1 VTGLRRHIQRP
12 RGAHEAVRS
21 ATALLALVLAVACS
35 QSAVKVDSGTKAGS
49 YTGAIGAAAYQVDVP
64 AKWNGTLLLYSHG
77 YAAPTGGNPASD
89 AGDAT
94 TKGWLLENGYALAG
108 SSYSGTGW
116 ALADAFQDQV
126 ALLGVFAK
134 KFGKPR
140 RTVAWGHSLGGIIT
154 AGLVQLHPELFA
166 GALPMCGVLAG
177 GIANWNGALDIGF
190 ATQVLLDPQLQV
202 VNIAD
207 PGANLARA
215 RAAVTAANTTPQGKA
230 RLALIAAL
238 GYLPGWFNPLNPE
251 PPADDFATQQANQ
264 ATWES
269 FDFAYIFAFRAELE
283 KRAGGNPSWN
293 TGVDYQKAF
302 AASPVRAE
310 AEALYQQAGLDLAA
324 DLARVQAAPRISAD
338 RAAVAYLEKNIS
350 FNGSLAVPVLTLHTT
365 GDGLVVVE
373 NEAAYA
379 DVVAAGPDGGMLRQ
393 LFVHRANHCI
403 FTPAEQIAAFQVLFN
418 RLDGGSWGTTEAA
431 SLNERAAALGAKY
444 NGDQLPGSASPIT
457 VAAAFV
463 AYAPPAFPR
472 QFDSRSLEP

>member
-1 VTGLRRHIQRP
+1 MTPTGRHLKRL
-12 RGAHEAVRS
+12 A
-21 ATALLALVLAVACS
+21 ALLAFVLLAACS
-35 QSAVKVDSGTKAGS
+35 QAVAKVDHGPKAGS
-49 YTGAIGAAAYQVDVP
+49 YTGTIGAATYQVDIP

-94 TKGWLLENGYALAG
+94 TKAWLLGNGYALAG
-108 SSYSGTGW
+108 SSYSSTGW

-126 ALLGVFAK
+126 SLLGAFAK

-177 GIANWNGALDIGF
+177 GVANWNGALDIGF
-190 ATQVLLDPQLQV
+190 ATQVLLDPRLQV
-202 VNIAD
+202 VKITD
-207 PGANLARA
+207 PGANLTLART
-215 RAAVTAANTTPQGKA
+215 AVTAANATPQGKA

-238 GYLPGWFNPLNPE
+238 GYLPGWFNPLNAE
-251 PPADDFATQQANQ
+251 PPAGDFATQQANQ
-264 ATWES
+264 ATWET
-269 FDFAYIFAFRAELE
+269 FDFTYVFAFRAELE

-302 AASPVRAE
+302 ATSPGRAE
-310 AEALYQQAGLDLAA
+310 AEALYRQAGLDLGA
-324 DLARVQAAPRISAD
+324 DLGRIQSSPRISAD
-338 RAAVAYLEKNIS
+338 PAAVAYLDRNIT
-350 FNGSLAVPVLTLHTT
+350 FNGSLGVPVLTLHTT

-373 NEAAYA
+373 NESAYA

-403 FTPAEQIAAFQVLFN
+403 FTPAEQIAAFQVLFK
-418 RLDGGSWGTTEAA
+418 RLDSGSWGTTDATA
-431 SLNERAAALGAKY
+431 MNGSAAALGGKY
-444 NGDQLPGSASPIT
+444 NGGSLPGSTSPIT
-457 VAAAFV
+457 VPPGFIAFT
-463 AYAPPAFPR
+463 PPSFPR
-472 QFDSRSLEP
+472 QFDSRSAKP